1 MSVSS
6 VSVLLMN
13 GSSSSW
19 WNLGLFD
26 TSFVRLSE
34 RDQERRKER
43 GCRSM
48 GFAKFKCG
56 GFDRIEEFGNK
67 HEVSR

>member
-1 MSVSS
+1 MSLNQGPMSESS

-26 TSFVRLSE
+26 TSFVRLCVGE
-34 RDQERRKER
+34 REREITERRKER
-43 GCRSM
+43 GC
-48 GFAKFKCG
+48 KCG
-56 GFDRIEEFGNK
+56 GFDTIEELT
-67 HEVSR
+67 